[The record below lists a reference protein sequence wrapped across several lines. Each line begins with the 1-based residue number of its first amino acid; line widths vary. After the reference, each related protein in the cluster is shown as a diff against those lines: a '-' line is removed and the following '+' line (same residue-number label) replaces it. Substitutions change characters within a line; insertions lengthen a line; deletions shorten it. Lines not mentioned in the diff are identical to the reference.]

1 MEQKQDCLSTKWTRS
16 LEGIPPF
23 THEHLKQHLIGETAQ
38 ESKQEGQQPRAHKQ
52 KKYDYQLFK
61 DKVVSKVKVIP
72 NVLQGKDKL
81 FHTKCTVHA
90 SMKKTNYTVYVHLKH
105 DTGKIIEAK
114 CSCVA
119 GNGGCCKHV
128 AAALFQVLDFIVLE
142 LTEVPDDL
150 TCSKL
155 LQQRHVPSCEDIK
168 TVVLFDSVKFSKA
181 ISTKSSSN
189 STEMYNPAPAFA
201 KTVTDSDVQKLNKEL
216 KSAGS
221 CNYLHNL

>member
-16 LEGIPPF
+16 LQGIPSF

-38 ESKQEGQQPRAHKQ
+38 ESKQEGKQPRAHKQ

-61 DKVVSKVKVIP
+61 DKMVSKVKVIP

-81 FHTKCTVHA
+81 FYTKCTVHA
-90 SMKKTNYTVYVHLKH
+90 SMKKTNYTDSVYVHLKH

-119 GNGGCCKHV
+119 GNGGCYKHA

-142 LTEVPDDL
+142 FSEVPDDL
-150 TCSKL
+150 TCTQLLQKGMYLVVKISKL
-155 LQQRHVPSCEDIK
+155 QYFL
-168 TVVLFDSVKFSKA
+168 TVFVARQYPQNVHL
-181 ISTKSSSN
+181 ILR
-189 STEMYNPAPAFA
+189 TEIYNPAPAFA
-201 KTVTDSDVQKLNKEL
+201 KTVTDSGVQNL
-216 KSAGS
+216 KIR
-221 CNYLHNL
+221 N